1 MSHDVTPPPM
11 PAGPPKPA
19 KKSRTNAYI
28 IAAAVLAIA
37 AIAAT
42 GAVIANHDSGSAST
56 AVAKTSAAPTPS
68 KDEGQQFLDWA
79 NSGGSDTLDTLA
91 TDLHA
96 VDLASDPTDFD
107 GLRDS
112 CSTLTAD
119 IEAAQDGPPM
129 PHKAT
134 AKRWNLA
141 LEHLANSATACT
153 QGAVSESQDDFD
165 LMASEMDIGIKH
177 LNAVNEHL
185 DELLAS

>member
-1 MSHDVTPPPM
+1 MPDFTPQPPT
-11 PAGPPKPA
+11 
-19 KKSRTNAYI
+19 KKRRTNAYI
-28 IAAAVLAIA
+28 IGGAAIAIA

-42 GAVIANHDSGSAST
+42 GAVIANHDSGNNDRT
-56 AVAKTSAAPTPS
+56 AAAKTSAAPTPS
-68 KDEGQQFLDWA
+68 KDQAQQFIDWA
-79 NSGGSDTLDTLA
+79 DNGGSDTLDTIA

-119 IEAAQDGPPM
+119 IEAAQGGPPM

-134 AKRWNLA
+134 AKRWSLA
-141 LEHLANSATACT
+141 LEHLANSASACT
-153 QGAVSESQDDFD
+153 NGAVSEDQDDFD

-177 LNAVNEHL
+177 LNAVNKHL
-185 DELLAS
+185 DELLAN